1 MQRVYDRG
9 LYILLFLVLK
19 GLCVVAMFGFLLPER
34 STRMG
39 LYEQLLQEATQLP
52 EDPNRERNRRI
63 SAYLRSLRRPLPEG
77 GGYVTKEEL
86 HKEQE
91 RYLREVRS
99 LCSLLINGAGSLG
112 GKYWLG
118 YLKRK
123 YPTEYNILE
132 TIKMFGER

>member
-1 MQRVYDRG
+1 
-9 LYILLFLVLK
+9 
-19 GLCVVAMFGFLLPER
+19 
-34 STRMG
+34 MG
-39 LYEQLLQEATQLP
+39 LYERLLQEAAELP
-52 EDPNRERNRRI
+52 EDPNRKRNERI

-99 LCSLLINGAGSLG
+99 LCSLLVNSPGTLG

-118 YLKRK
+118 CLKRK
-123 YPTEYNILE
+123 YPAEYNVLE